1 MKRTDINMKENK
13 AGKWKNYCGN
23 CGKAL
28 NNPTGNYCKWCGY
41 KFTGIIHKTPYG
53 GETET
58 INVKS

>member
-13 AGKWKNYCGN
+13 AGKWKNYCGC

-41 KFTGIIHKTPYG
+41 KFTGVIYKMPYG
-53 GETET
+53 GGVEVL
-58 INVKS
+58 NVKG